1 MTPNQRTT
9 WLGLAAPVAIL
20 ILPALSARAQSQDA
34 AQPAEHRSQRVVL
47 YTDLPAEKAK
57 VWLADLEKVLD
68 FAVEHWK
75 RPSRGLIEC
84 HIVADLPRWPT
95 KLADHIRQA
104 IEAGAG
110 ITITQTLRS
119 GRSVQARAT
128 VYASA
133 KGTSAK
139 HEIVH
144 AYCRQAFGE
153 VGPLWYAEGMAEMG
167 QYFTPEAAG
176 VDCEAGLARHLRSTA
191 APPLEDVLAMK
202 QRTGEGYA
210 WTWSL
215 CHLLA
220 NHPRYQDRFR
230 QLGLSLLAGKKSE
243 LRSAFTKQPPLAK
256 EIECIDFER
265 RLMLANLEVG
275 YRVDLCAWDWETPF
289 GPIEP
294 GKTGEVMI
302 QAARGWQATGL
313 EVKAGDRVP
322 YRTTG
327 GWRLTKNGRAV
338 SADGDPRGNGKL
350 VGVLLQIDHS
360 NGEAQGDESLRDSSR
375 LGETRPREEQPRDGR
390 PRDGL
395 RLGEPFDLGRQGT
408 WTARESGR
416 LYVRCRDAWHEL
428 ADNEGSI
435 TLTLPRSVAQAAAKT
450 ATAST
455 KPSQSK
461 GAWKPSATKT
471 PAAKAAAAEA
481 EAASRLRVAK
491 LLMKSKPEL
500 GRQRLAEIIE
510 RYPDTPAAKEAGEL
524 LRE

>member
-1 MTPNQRTT
+1 MH
-9 WLGLAAPVAIL
+9 GLALPRALAALLIVLGTWATAQQSAP
-20 ILPALSARAQSQDA
+20 SS
-34 AQPAEHRSQRVVL
+34 EYRSQRIVL
-47 YTDLPAEKAK
+47 YTDLPADKAK
-57 VWLADLEKVLD
+57 TWLADLERVLD
-68 FAVEHWK
+68 FAAEHWK

-84 HIVADLPRWPT
+84 HVVADLSRWPAR
-95 KLADHIRQA
+95 LPERVREA

-110 ITITQTLRS
+110 ITITQTMRS
-119 GRSVQARAT
+119 GKAVQARAT

-176 VDCEAGLARHLRSTA
+176 VNCEAGLARHLRSTTP
-191 APPLEDVLAMK
+191 PPLDDVLAMK
-202 QRTGEGYA
+202 QRSGEGYA
-210 WTWSL
+210 RTWAL

-220 NHPRYQDRFR
+220 NHPRYRDRFG
-230 QLGLSLLAGKKSE
+230 QLGLTLLAGKKAE
-243 LRSAFTKQPPLAK
+243 LRTAFSKDPPLAK

-275 YRVDLCAWDWETPF
+275 YRVDLCAWDWETTF

-294 GKTGEVMI
+294 GKTGEVTI
-302 QAARGWQATGL
+302 EAARGWQATGL

-322 YRTTG
+322 YRTSG

-338 SADGDPRGNGKL
+338 SPDGDPRGNGKL
-350 VGVLLQIDHS
+350 VGVLLHVD
-360 NGEAQGDESLRDSSR
+360 EALGDSPSR
-375 LGETRPREEQPRDGR
+375 PGDTRPDEAAGP
-390 PRDGL
+390 L

-408 WTARESGR
+408 WTAREGGR
-416 LYVRCRDAWHEL
+416 LYVRCRDAWHEV

-435 TLTLPRSVAQAAAKT
+435 TLTLPRSPAGGAVKT
-450 ATAST
+450 AKGSAKSPAS
-455 KPSQSK
+455 KPAVKKS
-461 GAWKPSATKT
+461 SASKT
-471 PAAKAAAAEA
+471 PPKTAEA
-481 EAASRLRVAK
+481 EAASKLRVAK

-500 GRQRLAEIIE
+500 AKQRLSEIVE
-510 RYPDTPAAKEAGEL
+510 RYPGTPAAKEALEL
-524 LRE
+524 LRELE